1 METKPDLASRGLTI
15 GRNGE
20 TVEPWKQGTRS
31 VTGVSTPCPAMGKR
45 GNSGNR
51 GKRGNGEREALRGL
65 TPLSGKPAFLP
76 WLGQSEISPVFVPL
90 GVFKQLST
98 ITSNYCMC

>member
-51 GKRGNGEREALRGL
+51 GNRGNGE
-65 TPLSGKPAFLP
+65 TGKPAVLP